1 MNLITTKNRL
11 ARVAMTLLVALLTTT
26 TAWAQ
31 SLSGGG
37 TASDPYVINDAT
49 DWATFA
55 TAVNNGTT
63 YDGQY
68 VKLSDTFNNS
78 SSAVTDIVGVNGDNN
93 ANKSFKGTFDGNNKT
108 LHVNITDT
116 EAQGAAPFRNISG
129 ATIKNL
135 TVTGSVTGT
144 THAAGLVGFTR
155 EGTNTI
161 ENCVVN
167 VNVSV
172 PATSGNRHMGGVLGH
187 GLNVTVIIRNTVFG
201 GTMSNSGNY
210 AGGFQGWCDGN
221 TLTIENCLFK
231 GSYTGTASNG
241 FHPIAIRNENSTMS
255 YTDNGAY
262 YTASPTLTNN
272 AYIAGAGTMVYA
284 TAPANEIYKQLTL
297 VDGNNYYIPCTV
309 TGINESYQYTGST
322 IDITPTVKDADGTT
336 LTAGTHYAVA
346 LTKDGSPVSEVKEL
360 GTYTMTITAKSG
372 SGYAGEKTF
381 TFMVKNELTVNDG
394 KATNSYVPV
403 YGFFVDDK
411 SYSQFIIPA
420 SELATMQWATINEM
434 TFYGSNTG
442 NNPHW
447 DNAQFEVYMAE
458 TTETTLSTLADWDT
472 MTKVMN
478 AAHLEISDGKMVVTL
493 DAPYQYLGG
502 NLMIGIKQTASGK
515 YSSCTWTGVS
525 ATGASMGG
533 HGTSV
538 SKQNFLPKTTF
549 EYTPGTAP
557 TCFKP
562 TELTANNVGTNN
574 ATLSWNG
581 SSDSYVLQY
590 RTAAHN
596 NMNLWEQVGDDVTT
610 TGKLTQYTFD
620 LSSYSGTGNIAIR
633 HYNVSDL
640 FHLNIDD
647 IVVKNAAGTTIYTED
662 FEEDGSMPSEIT
674 NVDFDGDGYDW
685 YIFSSSGTDEN
696 GNPYCNGSHCVQSE
710 SYGSSA
716 GALTPD
722 NWLIIPGIEL
732 GGQLTLFARGQDPEW
747 AGENFGV
754 FVTTESLETIFAT
767 VPAGEW
773 ITVDNLTETTY
784 ELTGLSAGTKYDW
797 QVKGV
802 CGEGDES
809 LWAISSFTTNPTGF
823 KTFVTAGNW
832 DVAANWSP
840 AGIPTSED
848 EVIIKAAVTIPAGVI
863 ATAKRATLDGGSI
876 TIKDGGQLKQGAA
889 TLRVTIEK
897 EITGYGEGTGKFS
910 FIASPFS
917 GRTLYEAYDTWN
929 RVDNLLSGNYDLYA
943 LDPTHELEWI
953 NYDAS
958 PSHTAFESNNGNEG
972 LINSEGYLYANAA
985 DKTLLFVGN
994 AGKSNNHQETR
1005 DVTYD
1010 ASSTDVFKGWQ
1021 LIGNQFSCNA
1031 YVYFADA
1038 DGNILPATFYKMNTA
1053 GNGLEEVSGNVVV
1066 LKPCE
1071 GALMLVNA
1079 SGKIVWSTEPVS
1091 GNSEGVDANNV
1102 PVLPKHDQSTDQDA
1116 NTVNDISLVDNDDS
1130 GHNSDVIDSYNNQ
1143 RANVTLSGRTLYR
1156 DGYWNTL
1163 CVPFA
1168 LSAEQI
1174 SASPLAG
1181 ATIMELDTDDS
1192 GFEDGTL
1199 TLNFATASDI
1209 TAGTPYIFK
1218 WDNSIDAV
1226 TYSGISGSSGFNDGS
1241 GNAQSYRYLIDG
1253 KNSTKWCAG
1262 TSHKDSGKWICEFS
1276 SSAPVS
1282 VTGYTLTTG
1291 NDTKSGNN
1299 GNGYANRNPKV
1310 WTLEAKV
1317 NSNEDWTTIDSR
1329 DVSENSGDA
1338 LPVEDFAE
1346 KTYDIATGKQG
1357 TYQYFRFVVTATG
1370 GDEMQ
1375 LTELKLLGSIAFNNI
1390 ANPVFTY
1397 VTISDE
1403 EHPATIEVSGTKS
1416 VVFKGT
1422 YDYMSFANEDRS
1434 ILFLGDENT
1443 LYWPQPDGNTYPS
1456 IGACRAYF
1464 KLNGLSASEINATR
1478 LFFGGEDETTGI
1490 VSTTDFTDRTDATW
1504 FTIDGKKLDKA
1515 PTRKGLYIRN
1525 GHKVVIK

>member
-1 MNLITTKNRL
+1 MNLFTTKNRL
-11 ARVAMTLLVALLTTT
+11 TRVAMTLLIALFTSVTG
-26 TAWAQ
+26 AWAQ
-31 SLSGGG
+31 SLSGSG
-37 TASDPYVINDAT
+37 TATDPYVINNAN

-55 TAVNNGTT
+55 TAVNNGTS

-68 VKLSDTFNNS
+68 VKLSDSFNNS

-116 EAQGAAPFRNISG
+116 EAQGTAPFRNISE
-129 ATIKNL
+129 ATIRNL

-172 PATSGNRHMGGVLGH
+172 PATSGDRHMGGVLGH
-187 GLNVTVIIRNTVFG
+187 GVKATVVIRNTVFS

-241 FHPIAIRNENSTMS
+241 FHPIAIRNENNTMV
-255 YTDNGAY
+255 YVNIGAY

-297 VDGNNYYIPCTV
+297 VDGNNYYVPCTV
-309 TGINESYQYTGST
+309 TGINEFYPYTGST
-322 IDITPTVKDADGTT
+322 ITVTPIFDGIS
-336 LTAGTHYAVA
+336 LTEGTDYTATY
-346 LTKDGSPVSEVKEL
+346 TKDGSAVSEVKEM
-360 GTYTMTITAKSG
+360 GTYTMTITGITS
-372 SGYAGEKTF
+372 SGYAGEKSF

-394 KATNSYVPV
+394 TATNSYVPV
-403 YGFFVDDK
+403 YGLYVDEN

-420 SELATMQWATINEM
+420 GELATIQWATINEM

-442 NNPHW
+442 SNPHW
-447 DNAQFEVYMAE
+447 DNAQFEVYMTE
-458 TTETTLSTLADWDT
+458 TTETTLSALVDWGT
-472 MTKVMN
+472 MDKVMN
-478 AAHLEISDGKMVVTL
+478 AAHLEISDGKMVVTM
-493 DAPYQYLGG
+493 DAPYLYMGG

-515 YSSCTWTGVS
+515 YSKCTWTGVF

-533 HGTSV
+533 YGISV
-538 SKQNFLPKTTF
+538 SQQDFLPKTTF
-549 EYTPGTAP
+549 AYTPGTEP

-562 TELTANNVGTNN
+562 TELTANNVGSNS

-596 NMNLWEQVGDDVTT
+596 NMNLWKQVGDDVTT

-620 LSSYSGTGNIAIR
+620 LSNYSGTGNIAIR
-633 HYNVSDL
+633 HYNVSDI
-640 FHLNIDD
+640 FRLNIDD
-647 IVVKNAAGTTIYTED
+647 VVVKNAAGTTIYTVN
-662 FEEDGSMPSEIT
+662 FEDGTIPSQIT
-674 NVDFDGDGYDW
+674 NLDLDGDGNDW
-685 YIFSSSGTDEN
+685 YISSNSGTDKN
-696 GNPYCNGSHCVQSE
+696 GNPYCNGSYCVQSA
-710 SYGSSA
+710 SYGSST

-732 GGQLTLFARGQDPEW
+732 GGQLTLVARGTDPEW
-747 AGENFGV
+747 PGENFGV
-754 FVTTESLETIFAT
+754 FVTTESLETILGTA
-767 VPAGEW
+767 PAGEW
-773 ITVDNLTETTY
+773 ITVDNLTEATY
-784 ELTGLSAGTKYDW
+784 ELTGLSAGTEYDW

-809 LWAISSFTTNPTGF
+809 LWAISSFTSVPAGF

-840 AGIPTSED
+840 AGVPTSED
-848 EVIIKAAVTIPAGVI
+848 EVSIKAAVTIPAGVV

-897 EITGYGEGTGKFS
+897 AITGYGEGTGKFS
-910 FIASPFS
+910 FISSPFS
-917 GRTLYEAYDTWN
+917 GRTLYQESGTWN
-929 RVDNLLSGNYDLYA
+929 RVDNLLSGSYDLYA

-958 PSHTAFESNNGNEG
+958 STHTSFVSDSGNEG
-972 LINSEGYLYANAA
+972 LLNSEGYLYANTAN
-985 DKTLLFVGN
+985 KTLQFVGN
-994 AGKSNNHQETR
+994 AGKSNNHQETK

-1010 ASSTDVFKGWQ
+1010 ASSTDEFNGWQ

-1038 DGNILPATFYKMNTA
+1038 DGDILPATFYKMNAA
-1053 GNGLEEVSGNVVV
+1053 GDGLEEVSGNVVT

-1071 GALMLVNA
+1071 GALLLVNA

-1091 GNSEGVDANNV
+1091 GNGEGVDANNV

-1130 GHNSDVIDSYNNQ
+1130 GDNSDVIDSYNNQ

-1181 ATIMELDTDDS
+1181 ADIMALDTDDS

-1253 KNSTKWCAG
+1253 KTSTKWCAG

-1329 DVSENSGDA
+1329 DVNNVSDDA

-1346 KTYDIATGKQG
+1346 KTYDIATDKQG
-1357 TYQYFRFVVTATG
+1357 TYQYFRFVVSATG

-1375 LTELKLLGSIAFNNI
+1375 LTELKLLGSIAFSNI
-1390 ANPVFTY
+1390 TNPVFTY

-1416 VVFKGT
+1416 VVFQGT

-1434 ILFLGDENT
+1434 ILFLGDNNT

-1464 KLNGLSASEINATR
+1464 KLNGLSAGDIATTR
-1478 LFFGGEDETTGI
+1478 LFFGDEDETTSLPQPLQREG
-1490 VSTTDFTDRTDATW
+1490 SQAGAWYTLDGRKL
-1504 FTIDGKKLDKA
+1504 DGKPAK
-1515 PTRKGLYIRN
+1515 KGVYILN
-1525 GHKVVIK
+1525 GKKVVIK